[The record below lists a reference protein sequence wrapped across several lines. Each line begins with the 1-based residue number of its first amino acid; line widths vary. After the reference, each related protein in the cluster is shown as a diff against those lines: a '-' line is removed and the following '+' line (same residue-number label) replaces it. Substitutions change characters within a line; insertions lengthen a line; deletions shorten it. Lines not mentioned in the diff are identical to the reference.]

1 MVKNTV
7 LFVDDELNILAS
19 IRRAT
24 EDEDFIAVFASS
36 GGEALEIFE
45 KRHISVIVT
54 DMRMPEMN
62 GLTLLKTI
70 REKYP
75 NTVRIVLSGYTQLS
89 QVLATVNQGDIFQFI
104 PKPWNMEEEL
114 LVTVR
119 RGIEHYNLAA
129 ERDRLQAGLAQKNQA
144 YQSIFRAMEQKMAN
158 EKKDLASLRRINHW
172 TCTFWKKHLEIREGH
187 SNETN
192 VILKG
197 YCEFI
202 EELQRLYLD
211 ILPTV
216 VENKSIE
223 SMVGDV
229 TKACAGRML
238 IQNTDNPEN
247 TDMVFSG
254 CHRFIV
260 MVCRAV
266 VYLVKD
272 NSKESMHC
280 IIKVTEDMGVAAL
293 IDLTIGLQLIK
304 PTADE
309 QTSIKIGCSLL
320 NAMGES
326 YDIKVLPEVINGE
339 IRAVKV
345 LWKTLR
351 VMNGIG
357 GNAMI

>member
-7 LFVDDELNILAS
+7 LFVDDEQNILAS

-36 GGEALEIFE
+36 GEEALEIFE

-114 LVTVR
+114 LATVR

-172 TCTFWKKHLEIREGH
+172 TCTFWKKHLEIGERH
-187 SNETN
+187 SNEMN

-202 EELQRLYLD
+202 EDMQRLYLD

-216 VENKSIE
+216 VENKTIE
-223 SMVGDV
+223 TLVSDV
-229 TKACAGRML
+229 TKACAGSML
-238 IQNTDNPEN
+238 IQNPAN
-247 TDMVFSG
+247 TDMVLSG
-254 CHRFIV
+254 CHRFLV
-260 MVCRAV
+260 MVCRV
-266 VYLVKD
+266 VAYISEA
-272 NSKESMHC
+272 NSKESMSG
-280 IIKVTEDMGVAAL
+280 IIKVAKDTDAFTL
-293 IDLTIGLQLIK
+293 IDLNIGLQFMK
-304 PTADE
+304 STTDVH
-309 QTSIKIGCSLL
+309 TRIKIGCSLL

-326 YDIKVLPEVINGE
+326 YDISVLPEVISGE
-339 IRAVKV
+339 VVAVQV
-345 LWKTLR
+345 LWKVSR
-351 VMNGIG
+351 VVEE
-357 GNAMI
+357 

>member
-7 LFVDDELNILAS
+7 LFVDDEHNILAS

-36 GGEALEIFE
+36 GGEALKIFE
-45 KRHISVIVT
+45 ERDISVIVT

-75 NTVRIVLSGYTQLS
+75 KTVRIVLSGYTQLS

-114 LVTVR
+114 LTTVR

-158 EKKDLASLRRINHW
+158 EKKDLASLKRINYW
-172 TCTFWKKHLEIREGH
+172 TSTFWKKHLEAGVGH
-187 SNETN
+187 SNDMTET
-192 VILKG
+192 IKG
-197 YCEFI
+197 YSELF
-202 EELQRLYLD
+202 EKLQRLYLD

-216 VENKSIE
+216 VEIKSTE
-223 SMVGDV
+223 TMVSDV
-229 TKACAGRML
+229 TKAGTGRVQ
-238 IQNTDNPEN
+238 IHNSENP
-247 TDMVFSG
+247 DMTLSG
-254 CHRFIV
+254 CHGFLV

-266 VYLVKD
+266 AYLSGA
-272 NSKESMHC
+272 NSKKRAHC
-280 IIKVTEDMGVAAL
+280 IITVTKKDTEAA
-293 IDLTIGLQLIK
+293 IVDLNIGLQFIK
-304 PTADE
+304 PTAEE
-309 QTSIKIGCSLL
+309 QIRIKIGCSLL
-320 NAMGES
+320 NVMGEA
-326 YDIKVLPEVINGE
+326 YDINVLPEVIGGE
-339 IRAVKV
+339 VAAVQV
-345 LWKTLR
+345 LWKALI
-351 VMNGIG
+351 V
-357 GNAMI
+357 